1 MVIDHHQ
8 TSAELSFQGKDQGET
23 FQFYYHQHAIRLFWP
38 IFRLLLWNILLIT
51 VGVMILASNG
61 FGDELSGRTIVILL
75 TFFFLMAHFEFLGR
89 FYNYLLNVIVVTDK
103 RVHRIKKTLLTLDD
117 HESTD
122 LWVLQD
128 IDKHQHGIIQNIF
141 GYGSLILQAQDTE
154 VRIHFT
160 PRISEKY
167 EYITR
172 LREQARAHFS
182 RAEEPFRK
190 AKTP

>member
-1 MVIDHHQ
+1 MMMQNDS
-8 TSAELSFQGKDQGET
+8 SANLPFQGKDREESY
-23 FQFYYHQHAIRLFWP
+23 QFYYHQHWIRLLWP
-38 IFRLLLWNILLIT
+38 VFRLIIWNTLLISVAIT
-51 VGVMILASNG
+51 M
-61 FGDELSGRTIVILL
+61 LSLPSFDDVLTRRTILILL
-75 TFFFLMAHFEFLGR
+75 TTFALLSHFEFLVR

-167 EYITR
+167 EFITR